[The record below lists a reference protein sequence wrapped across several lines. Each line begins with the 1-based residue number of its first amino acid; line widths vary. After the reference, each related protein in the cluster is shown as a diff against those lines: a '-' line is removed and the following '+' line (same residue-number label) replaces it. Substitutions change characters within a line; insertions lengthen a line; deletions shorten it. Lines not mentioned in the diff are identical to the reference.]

1 MVILKKTRLA
11 NRHPPV
17 GIRTSETNCHK
28 ACYLRAVG
36 SATTS
41 DACVTLGVLTLPP
54 SSKLSKPDCLTF
66 GMPNVADYRRL
77 IASRTKHKACHLRAK
92 EGVNMFRI
100 VNTKTNGLLF
110 SSNSIYGII
119 DLFLINWGRLPD
131 FTISIDMT
139 NKIITFNNE
148 NYTIEYINIAT
159 PPRGEET

>member
-1 MVILKKTRLA
+1 
-11 NRHPPV
+11 
-17 GIRTSETNCHK
+17 
-28 ACYLRAVG
+28 
-36 SATTS
+36 
-41 DACVTLGVLTLPP
+41 
-54 SSKLSKPDCLTF
+54 
-66 GMPNVADYRRL
+66 MPNVADYRRL
-77 IASRTKHKACHLRAK
+77 IASRTKYKACYLRAK

-139 NKIITFNNE
+139 NKIIMFNNE
-148 NYTIEYINIAT
+148 NYTIEYVNIAT

>member
-1 MVILKKTRLA
+1 MVILKTRLA

-17 GIRTSETNCHK
+17 GIRPSETNCHK
-28 ACYLRAVG
+28 ACY
-36 SATTS
+36 
-41 DACVTLGVLTLPP
+41 
-54 SSKLSKPDCLTF
+54 
-66 GMPNVADYRRL
+66 
-77 IASRTKHKACHLRAK
+77 LRAK

-119 DLFLINWGRLPD
+119 DLFLMNWGRLPD

>member
-1 MVILKKTRLA
+1 MVILK
-11 NRHPPV
+11 N
-17 GIRTSETNCHK
+17 K
-28 ACYLRAVG
+28 ACY
-36 SATTS
+36 
-41 DACVTLGVLTLPP
+41 
-54 SSKLSKPDCLTF
+54 
-66 GMPNVADYRRL
+66 
-77 IASRTKHKACHLRAK
+77 LRAK
-92 EGVNMFRI
+92 EGVNMFRV

-139 NKIITFNNE
+139 NKIIAFNNE

>member
-1 MVILKKTRLA
+1 
-11 NRHPPV
+11 
-17 GIRTSETNCHK
+17 
-28 ACYLRAVG
+28 
-36 SATTS
+36 
-41 DACVTLGVLTLPP
+41 
-54 SSKLSKPDCLTF
+54 
-66 GMPNVADYRRL
+66 
-77 IASRTKHKACHLRAK
+77 
-92 EGVNMFRI
+92 MFRI

-139 NKIITFNNE
+139 NKIITVNNE

>member
-1 MVILKKTRLA
+1 
-11 NRHPPV
+11 
-17 GIRTSETNCHK
+17 
-28 ACYLRAVG
+28 
-36 SATTS
+36 
-41 DACVTLGVLTLPP
+41 
-54 SSKLSKPDCLTF
+54 
-66 GMPNVADYRRL
+66 MPNVADYRRL
-77 IASRTKHKACHLRAK
+77 IASRTNKACYLRAK

-131 FTISIDMT
+131 FTIKIDT
-139 NKIITFNNE
+139 ANEIITFNNE

>member
-1 MVILKKTRLA
+1 M
-11 NRHPPV
+11 
-17 GIRTSETNCHK
+17 
-28 ACYLRAVG
+28 
-36 SATTS
+36 
-41 DACVTLGVLTLPP
+41 
-54 SSKLSKPDCLTF
+54 
-66 GMPNVADYRRL
+66 
-77 IASRTKHKACHLRAK
+77 RAK

-131 FTISIDMT
+131 FTIDIDMT
-139 NKIITFNNE
+139 NKIIVFNNE